1 MQPRAGRKL
10 HLLWLAL
17 FALGCAV
24 LYHVL
29 AERQAR
35 VGVRGGVEAPA
46 CFKIYWLGQDP
57 ESVWSERHSRL
68 LMLRPETHLYTFK
81 LTDLSRVAL
90 LRIDPSEEERSRV
103 SIRSITLTQDGY
115 APIHLAGREGLSRLV
130 SGEQDIEALYLA
142 DDGLT
147 VVPSGR
153 DPQLFFDL
161 PSALRTR
168 GHSRA
173 GALLPLAL
181 VFVGVLLAGLVL
193 ERCFE
198 QGDTLVVVCL
208 AMVFVLIACMATLSR
223 VGVHPDEGVHVRAAD
238 YFQQHVLPPPVGAPD
253 IGNTYSVYGVSRL
266 HSGEIAYLLLGKCA
280 RLFHALALPSYMVE
294 RYCNVAFWGLLLLL
308 AVACRDFRLL
318 MLPMLLSPQIWY
330 IFSYVNSEAF
340 ACLVM
345 MLAAWQ
351 LASPESAWN
360 RLLAGGADGTKA
372 SPLAYLW
379 LGLLFALL
387 LLIKKNFYFF
397 VLFLGGYVLWRLLW
411 GYTPC
416 QRGTL
421 RRMALVLLI
430 GLSVFAAV
438 RGTDEYINGFDK
450 EARLLQA
457 RYHYA
462 GELWNP
468 GTPLEQ
474 RHGHL
479 QMRERGTSAA
489 RLMWIDGWGAKS
501 FHSAFGL
508 YGETSV
514 SAAPSYYRLVMYAG
528 LLLLAAAAVSVL
540 VHGGWPGITLACLG
554 LICAGA
560 LMAVDFYHAWTVD
573 FQPQGRYLLPIVGM
587 LGVLC
592 LHARAYLFR
601 SVAPLLCAAMFLL
614 SLYSF
619 VCVGLAGIGKI
630 C

>member
-1 MQPRAGRKL
+1 M
-10 HLLWLAL
+10 
-17 FALGCAV
+17 
-24 LYHVL
+24 
-29 AERQAR
+29 
-35 VGVRGGVEAPA
+35 
-46 CFKIYWLGQDP
+46 
-57 ESVWSERHSRL
+57 
-68 LMLRPETHLYTFK
+68 
-81 LTDLSRVAL
+81 
-90 LRIDPSEEERSRV
+90 
-103 SIRSITLTQDGY
+103 
-115 APIHLAGREGLSRLV
+115 
-130 SGEQDIEALYLA
+130 
-142 DDGLT
+142 
-147 VVPSGR
+147 
-153 DPQLFFDL
+153 
-161 PSALRTR
+161 R

-181 VFVGVLLAGLVL
+181 VFVGVLLAALVL

-253 IGNTYSVYGVSRL
+253 IRNTYSVYGVSRL

-372 SPLAYLW
+372 SPLSSVW

-430 GLSVFAAV
+430 GLSVFA
-438 RGTDEYINGFDK
+438 
-450 EARLLQA
+450 
-457 RYHYA
+457 
-462 GELWNP
+462 
-468 GTPLEQ
+468 
-474 RHGHL
+474 
-479 QMRERGTSAA
+479 TSLD
-489 RLMWIDGWGAKS
+489 RKS
-501 FHSAFGL
+501 
-508 YGETSV
+508 V
-514 SAAPSYYRLVMYAG
+514 V
-528 LLLLAAAAVSVL
+528 
-540 VHGGWPGITLACLG
+540 
-554 LICAGA
+554 
-560 LMAVDFYHAWTVD
+560 
-573 FQPQGRYLLPIVGM
+573 
-587 LGVLC
+587 
-592 LHARAYLFR
+592 
-601 SVAPLLCAAMFLL
+601 
-614 SLYSF
+614 
-619 VCVGLAGIGKI
+619 
-630 C
+630 